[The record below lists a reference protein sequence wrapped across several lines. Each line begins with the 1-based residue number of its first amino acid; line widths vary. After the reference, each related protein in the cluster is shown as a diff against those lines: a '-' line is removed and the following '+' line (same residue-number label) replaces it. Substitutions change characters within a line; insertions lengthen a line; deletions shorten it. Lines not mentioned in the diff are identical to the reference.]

1 MLSALPEA
9 LMLPT
14 LVQHRAEIAAL
25 CRRFHVR
32 RLDLFGS
39 AARGETFD
47 PARSDLDLLVEYEP
61 SHTPPALA
69 DFLALRAALE
79 ALLGYRVDLAMASA
93 IRNPYLRA
101 SIDAARLPL
110 HAA

>member
-1 MLSALPEA
+1 MPPMPPAFDARRPGLD
-9 LMLPT
+9 
-14 LVQHRAEIAAL
+14 AL

-39 AARGETFD
+39 AARGADFD
-47 PARSDLDLLVEYEP
+47 PARSDLDLLVAYDP
-61 SHTPPALA
+61 AHSPPALA

-79 ALLGYRVDLAMASA
+79 ELLGRKVDLAMDSA

-101 SIDAARLPL
+101 SIDAARVPL
-110 HAA
+110 HGA